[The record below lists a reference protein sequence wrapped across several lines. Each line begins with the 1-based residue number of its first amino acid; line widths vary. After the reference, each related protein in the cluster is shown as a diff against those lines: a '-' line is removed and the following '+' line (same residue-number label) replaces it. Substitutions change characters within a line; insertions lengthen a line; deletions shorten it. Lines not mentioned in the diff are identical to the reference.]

1 MDVYYNSVRRPGEEE
16 LREAFIRNAS
26 ASYSMLELHPPSK
39 PMEFD
44 QARVGSAERVDAQVL
59 NPFTGETR
67 EISNIVYEK
76 RHDGFPPERAYG
88 IGRKLMEAI
97 YGCIRVCTIFEIR
110 NDARVPF
117 AVTETKAV
125 VKVLSW
131 EKIRSMNHAENP
143 VNEIAAMQHISQF
156 PHENVMGVLDIL
168 QDEEYLLIFMPYYSS
183 GSLYD
188 FVLRAGHFPERVA
201 RYWFTQILEVR
212 SRQTTMFHEG

>member
-1 MDVYYNSVRRPGEEE
+1 MNVYYNSVRKPSEEE
-16 LREAFIRNAS
+16 LREAFLRNAS

-44 QARVGSAERVDAQVL
+44 PACVGEAERVDARVL
-59 NPFTGETR
+59 NPFTGETH
-67 EISNIVYEK
+67 EVSSIVYEK
-76 RHDGFPPERAYG
+76 RHDGLPPKRAYG

-110 NDARVPF
+110 NDAQVPF
-117 AVTETKAV
+117 AVTEMKAA

-131 EKIRSMNHAENP
+131 EKIRSLNHAENP
-143 VNEIAAMQHISQF
+143 VNEIAAMQHVRQY
-156 PHENVMGVLDIL
+156 PHENVMCVLDVL

-183 GSLYD
+183 GSLFD
-188 FVLRAGHFPERVA
+188 FVSRAGHFPERVA

-212 SRQTTMFHEG
+212 